1 MTPIM
6 DTCKSHW
13 PQPFQSPRIIRFDG
27 MRLPAT
33 RDFRFLDFF
42 RPRVTQDVLEG
53 MILPEDIKVHVSQRN
68 QRDVSLGINYSVHQ
82 PIRGES
88 SLTALHSAA
97 VRVRGKPARCGLQ
110 RRVGDGGA
118 IAWLGSLPRTSDV

>member
-1 MTPIM
+1 M
-6 DTCKSHW
+6 DTCKSHR
-13 PQPFQSPRIIRFDG
+13 PYPFQTPRIIRLDRG
-27 MRLPAT
+27 RLPAISY
-33 RDFRFLDFF
+33 FGFLDFF
-42 RPRVTQDVLEG
+42 RSRVTHDVLEG

-110 RRVGDGGA
+110 RRVGDGA
-118 IAWLGSLPRTSDV
+118 SIAWLGLLSRTSELDK